1 MDIAKF
7 AKCGQGGV
15 KRNIVLKSV
24 AGAQAHTTRESFGRN
39 FNTKQD
45 LKMRIG
51 KFLILVSCVG
61 CFSFSFFRRMEEL
74 LKSIFNSCLEIILL
88 LYQSLVKVKY
98 IC

>member
-7 AKCGQGGV
+7 AKCGQGGANGILCLNQLQELRHIQQE
-15 KRNIVLKSV
+15 KLWKELQYEARFKNENRQILNPCILC
-24 AGAQAHTTRESFGRN
+24 G
-39 FNTKQD
+39 
-45 LKMRIG
+45 L
-51 KFLILVSCVG
+51 FL
-61 CFSFSFFRRMEEL
+61 FFFFFRRMEEL